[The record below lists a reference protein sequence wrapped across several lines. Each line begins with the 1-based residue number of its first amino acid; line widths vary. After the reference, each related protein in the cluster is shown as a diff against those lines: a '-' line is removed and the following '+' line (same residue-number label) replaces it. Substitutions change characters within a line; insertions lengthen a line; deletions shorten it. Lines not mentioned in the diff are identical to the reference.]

1 MNYII
6 SDSDVRL
13 LGQILGRI
21 SPVSQP
27 TAPAPAEAEKPLVIP
42 SSAEVAG
49 TGFTWSAK
57 SKRELEGVRR
67 ELVEVSTLAL
77 MKYTRI
83 DFMCF
88 DGLRT
93 REEQARHIKNGVSR
107 TMNSKHLTGDA
118 VDLVPIIGGL
128 PKWDWNG
135 CYEVA
140 CAVDAA
146 ATELGY
152 ANRIVWGGAWDRT
165 LAQFGG
171 DASKYAEEV
180 SNYRRRNPGKTFI
193 DGPHFEWR

>member
-6 SDSDVRL
+6 SDSDYKL
-13 LGQILGRI
+13 LSQILGRI
-21 SPVSQP
+21 QPAAITPIEPEPV
-27 TAPAPAEAEKPLVIP
+27 
-42 SSAEVAG
+42 G
-49 TGFTWSAK
+49 TGFTWSDR

-67 ELVEVSTLAL
+67 ELVETASLAL
-77 MKYTRI
+77 MKYSTI

-93 REEQARHIKNGVSR
+93 QEEQARHVRNGVSK

-118 VDLVPIIGGL
+118 VDLVPIIGGV
-128 PKWDWNG
+128 PVWDWDG
-135 CYEVA
+135 CHQIA
-140 CAVDAA
+140 RAMDLA

-171 DASKYAEEV
+171 DTEAYAQEV
-180 SNYRRRNPGKTFI
+180 QNWRKRNPGRTFV